1 VITTPALLKAIA
13 ALGVALMLSLGG
25 NAWQLYRSGA
35 AHERVKGAL
44 EVAQR
49 DGRIAVLEQAAST
62 SDRLAA
68 AAKEHHDVILSDLS
82 AIVERGRQERVVY
95 RQAAAAAP
103 LPVSCVPGQGRMD
116 AVNASLGARP

>member
-1 VITTPALLKAIA
+1 MIGTPILLKAIA
-13 ALGVALMLSLGG
+13 ALGVALLLSLGG

-35 AHERVKGAL
+35 ANERAKGAL

-68 AAKEHHDVILSDLS
+68 AARDDRDVILNDLS
-82 AIVERGRQERVVY
+82 AIVDRGRQERVVY
-95 RQAAAAAP
+95 RRVAAAAP

-116 AVNASLGARP
+116 AVNASLGAQP